1 MKTYDTLSGKKTC
14 FGKPGANVR
23 FVEYQIEQEKRMQE
37 KYKNRKKKILQEEKI
52 KVTDKE
58 LDEWIES
65 CYTIIR
71 ETENESE
78 WEDRC
83 E

>member
-1 MKTYDTLSGKKTC
+1 
-14 FGKPGANVR
+14 
-23 FVEYQIEQEKRMQE
+23 MQE
-37 KYKNRKKKILQEEKI
+37 KYKNKKKKVPAEEKI
-52 KVTDKE
+52 KVTDAE

-65 CYTIIR
+65 CYNIIR

-78 WEDRC
+78 WEDRY